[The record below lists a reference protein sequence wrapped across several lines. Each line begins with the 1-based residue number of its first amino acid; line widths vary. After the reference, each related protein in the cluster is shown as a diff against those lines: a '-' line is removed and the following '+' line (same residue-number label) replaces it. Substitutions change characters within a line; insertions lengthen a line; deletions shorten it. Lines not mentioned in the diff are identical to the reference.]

1 MTSMGKG
8 GLCREIVGE
17 FQKVGRELGRLGLIS
32 SHSGNLSVRF
42 GEGILITRRG
52 AMLAALEEGDLVEVP
67 LGGEDPAAS
76 RELPVHQAIY
86 MGTDAKAI
94 LHCHP
99 PWAVALS
106 LKLSEIVPLDAEG
119 RHILGRVPVISV
131 QQSIG
136 SQEVAE
142 VLPAYLKE
150 SRIAVIRGH
159 GSFAIGETLEESL
172 MRSSALEA
180 SARILILAKVLQL

>member
-1 MTSMGKG
+1 MRRQM
-8 GLCREIVGE
+8 VGE
-17 FQKVGRELGRLGLIS
+17 FQRVGRELGRLGLIS

-52 AMLAALEEGDLVEVP
+52 AMLAALQEEDLVEAP
-67 LGGEDPAAS
+67 LEGEVPAAS

-86 MGTDAKAI
+86 RETGARAI

-99 PWAVALS
+99 PCAIALS
-106 LKLSEIVPLDAEG
+106 LKATEIVPLDAEG
-119 RHILGRVPVISV
+119 RYILGRVPVVSV

-142 VLPAYLKE
+142 ALPIYLKAN
-150 SRIAVIRGH
+150 RIAMVRGH

-180 SARILILAKVLQL
+180 SARILILAKVLRL